1 MWLRGGNTSS
11 ATNFLGF
18 LEDTLSKLKNKTVS
32 LISDCGSFHS
42 FPETSLEENVSFFGC
57 RQGDHAAAKKMVK
70 TNNGK
75 NVDSLYG
82 LIKGSILKVDIVG
95 ENTKRRRLMVVALFI
110 PSQKRLPKKT
120 FRFLAA
126 GQEITQRR
134 KN

>member
-1 MWLRGGNTSS
+1 MTRYGTQDGAKKGYTPTKKGRPSQHPLITFIADVKLVANMWLRGGNTSS

-75 NVDSLYG
+75 
-82 LIKGSILKVDIVG
+82 KC
-95 ENTKRRRLMVVALFI
+95 
-110 PSQKRLPKKT
+110 
-120 FRFLAA
+120 
-126 GQEITQRR
+126 
-134 KN
+134 